1 MGKIAALAQRE
12 MAGLFYSLVGYIVI
26 ALYLAIMGI
35 FFAYLVFIPGHPAD
49 MRQLFEFSYIAP
61 IFVVPIMTMGVF
73 SEEYNSGR
81 IEMLRTSPITEFD
94 ILMGKF
100 VGAMGFYMALVAS
113 TLFYLLMLVIF
124 GHPNYGEVQAG
135 YLGLI
140 LMGILFVSVG
150 LFFSALTRHQIIAAM
165 CGMIVLA
172 IVGFFNDIVAQFI
185 SGMTSYK
192 PLLYLRDL
200 LQYLS
205 FREHMKGFSQGI
217 VEVNHVFFF
226 LGTAFVF
233 LFATYLVLES
243 RKWR

>member
-1 MGKIAALAQRE
+1 MGKISALAQRE
-12 MAGLFYSLVGYIVI
+12 MAGLFFSLIGYIVI
-26 ALYLAIMGI
+26 ALYLGIMGL
-35 FFAYLVFIPGHPAD
+35 FFAYLVFIPGRPAD
-49 MRQLFEFSYIAP
+49 LRQLFEFSYIAP

-100 VGAMGFYMALVAS
+100 LGAMGFYLAMVAS
-113 TLFYLLMLVIF
+113 TLIYLLLLVIF

-135 YLGLI
+135 YLGLV
-140 LMGILFVSVG
+140 LMGTLFVSIG

-172 IVGFFNDIVAQFI
+172 VVGFFNDIVAQFI
-185 SGMTSYK
+185 SGVTSNK
-192 PLLYLRDL
+192 ALLYLRDL
-200 LQYLS
+200 LEYLS
-205 FREHMKGFSQGI
+205 FRDHMAGFSKGI
-217 VEVNHVFFF
+217 VEINHVFFF
-226 LGTAFVF
+226 LGTAFLF